1 MRSAP
6 TDVSSPPAVHR
17 HSGLPTCCIIGAG
30 VCGLTTAKALQ
41 DRRIPFD
48 WYEMSDRIGGVWAF
62 NNPNGRS
69 AAYRSLHID
78 SSKSR
83 ISLEDFPVPADW
95 PEYPHHLQIAAYL
108 RSYADHFRL
117 TERIKF
123 STEVVHIAQGKEGK
137 WAVHLSTGELRSYDA
152 VAVCNGHHWDPRW
165 PTPPHPGTF
174 AGKQMH
180 AASYIDPFS
189 PIDMRD
195 KSVLVVGMGNSA
207 MDISCELSPRHITQR
222 LFVSAR
228 RGVYIFP
235 RFMLGRAAD
244 KGKMYRWLPL
254 RLQTAVSKWIYRRV
268 VGRMEDYG
276 LPKPDHELFESHGT
290 VSDEFP
296 SRVAAGD
303 ILIRPAIERLDGDG
317 VVFTNGE
324 REKIDVIVW
333 ATGYNVSLPFFDK
346 EFLFVDDN
354 RLPLFKRMFKPG
366 LERLIFVGLLQSTVT
381 VFTIAEK
388 QSRLAA
394 AYLAGD
400 YVLPDIEEMERAIV
414 EDEQR
419 HNGRYY
425 ESARHTMQVDQD
437 VYCWDL
443 ERETK
448 QGLRRA
454 RSREVA

>member
-1 MRSAP
+1 MGR
-6 TDVSSPPAVHR
+6 
-17 HSGLPTCCIIGAG
+17 PTCCIIGAG
-30 VCGLTTAKALQ
+30 VCGLTTAKALN
-41 DRRIPFD
+41 DRGIPFD
-48 WYEMSDRIGGVWAF
+48 CYEMSDRIGGVWAF

-83 ISLEDFPVPADW
+83 IEFEDFPAPREW

-108 RSYADHFRL
+108 QAYADHFGL
-117 TERIKF
+117 THRINF
-123 STEVVHIAQGKEGK
+123 SVEVVHVARESDGK
-137 WAVHLSTGELRSYDA
+137 WSVRLSSGKVSRYDT

-165 PTPPHPGTF
+165 PTPPYPGAFT
-174 AGKQMH
+174 GEQMH

-189 PIDMRD
+189 PIDMRN

-207 MDISCELSPRHITQR
+207 MDISCELSPRHITRKLQ
-222 LFVSAR
+222 VSAR

-244 KGKMYRWLPL
+244 KGKVYRWLPL
-254 RLQTAVSKWIYRRV
+254 QLQTAVSKWIYRRV

-276 LPKPDHELFESHGT
+276 LPKPDHDLFESHGT

-296 SRVAAGD
+296 SRVASGD
-303 ILIRPAIERLDGDG
+303 IRIKPAIERLDGDG
-317 VVFTNGE
+317 VVFADGR
-324 REKIDVIVW
+324 REQIDVIVW

-346 EFLFVDDN
+346 DFISVDDN

-366 LERLIFVGLLQSTVT
+366 LDGLIFVGLLQSTVT
-381 VFTIAEK
+381 IFTLAEK
-388 QSRLAA
+388 QARLAA
-394 AYLAGD
+394 TYIDGD
-400 YVLPDIEEMERAIV
+400 YVLPDTEEMKRAIV
-414 EDEQR
+414 EDEAR

-425 ESARHTMQVDQD
+425 ASARHTMQVDQD
-437 VYCWDL
+437 VYYWDL

-448 QGLRRA
+448 AGVRRA
-454 RSREVA
+454 RRRKFA